1 MFSMERDLIR
11 VLRLEEEALKGLLS
25 LLDEQYKYIME
36 KNVFS
41 LESIV
46 DRIKNSNK
54 EVAEHEVKRRQLIGN
69 SSMKEVI
76 AKSNNEE
83 LDRAFRDLV
92 KLLNE
97 VKLQKDTNEL
107 LIKQQLSYTA
117 QMLNI
122 INPRREIKTY
132 NSYGNLSK

>member
-1 MFSMERDLIR
+1 MERDLIR
-11 VLRLEEEALKGLLS
+11 VIRLEEESLKGLLE
-25 LLDEQYKYIME
+25 LLDDQYKYIME
-36 KNVFS
+36 KDVFN

-46 DRIKNSNK
+46 DKIKLCNK
-54 EVAEHEVKRRQLIGN
+54 EIAEYEVKRRKILGN
-69 SSMKEVI
+69 SSMKEI
-76 AKSNNEE
+76 IQKNNNEE
-83 LDRAFRDLV
+83 LDRAFRDIK
-92 KLLNE
+92 KLLME
-97 VKLQKDTNEL
+97 VNLQKETNDL